1 MHKQM
6 IHLLLA
12 TAIALSSCS
21 DRKTNREMASADT
34 LPSMVM
40 QIQKCAKLYTTEV
53 RVHKIITHDDAKRL
67 KGSLLGQNID
77 LTLPLSKRKI
87 AIPIDATLKAYVD
100 FSHFS
105 EDNITRRGK
114 RIEITLPDPKIE
126 LTATRISHRQIKR
139 YVSLA
144 RTDFSDEELASY
156 ERQGR
161 QAILRSI
168 PQMNLLEQARANA
181 AKVIIPMILQMGYR
195 EEDIT
200 VSFRKRFTPSDLP
213 TLLHL
218 PNDEKTSTDE

>member
-67 KGSLLGQNID
+67 KGSLLGQNI
-77 LTLPLSKRKI
+77 
-87 AIPIDATLKAYVD
+87 PIDATLKAYVD

-105 EDNITRRGK
+105 EDNVTRRGK

-168 PQMNLLEQARANA
+168 PQMNLLEQARTNA